1 MLDINKALKVLNSYN
16 ISSNNY
22 GASLYQDKENTGIV
36 LDIKDRTFGF
46 LTRCFTFD
54 TELELDDFLK
64 TYYSF
69 KNNEKKYN
77 LEISLSSYDTKNPTI
92 KYYLEGNEISSDDLS
107 NIDSKIE
114 EKKEEILLTNL
125 KNKYLKSIEDL
136 TNYLINLLNQ
146 KESIKVKKNK
156 LKEEENDLKY
166 NLLIALTTYYEK
178 EKNIPKK
185 SVNKE
190 TINNVDNTLLINNL
204 NNIKTKSLE
213 EIKSYLKVLI
223 ESTKK
228 EELDEKYLVNEYS
241 NMIYTYNI
249 NILEK
254 QITFVNNKI
263 NSEKKFSL
271 KGTKIHNIDE
281 ELKSFLK
288 SEPTPGNISTYLN
301 NKKQELENKYSNISI
316 DNISILTSNDN
327 YIEPVETIYYKSTT
341 IIDNLTNKYNSLP
354 KNIQN
359 TLILYN
365 SFYKPICDYI
375 IDNNYDTTNITNEFD
390 FKYYYEE
397 LENILFNENNNHI
410 RINYFNNI
418 NFKDINSYINSI
430 IELTKEFDKTNITLV
445 SDLKTFSPNNMNT
458 YKTLTTTPIMD
469 DSYIV
474 TIPKNTEVKYV
485 PFKLVINEEKEI
497 DIKNTNNIYLK
508 ATIMKTDNILNLKI
522 YNKKLKKKDK
532 KSDILIAT
540 SLEETKNIKYIIGNL
555 GDINE

>member
-22 GASLYQDKENTGIV
+22 GASLYQDKDNIGIV

-92 KYYLEGNEISSDDLS
+92 KYYLENNEISSDDLS

-190 TINNVDNTLLINNL
+190 TINNVDTTLLINNL

-213 EIKSYLKVLI
+213 EIKSYLTVLI
-223 ESTKK
+223 DSTKK

-327 YIEPVETIYYKSTT
+327 YTEPVETIYYKSGL
-341 IIDNLTNKYNSLP
+341 IIDDLTNKYNSLP

-397 LENILFNENNNHI
+397 LESILFNENNNHI

-430 IELTKEFDKTNITLV
+430 IELTKEFDKTNISLV
-445 SDLKTFSPNNMNT
+445 SDLKTFSTNNMNT

-508 ATIMKTDNILNLKI
+508 ATIIKTDNILNLKI